1 MIEKNRKRLTISVSN
16 DIDRIRRRLYEET
29 GVMMTYVQVFDF
41 LITYYVKNQNIQS
54 TWRHNG

>member
-1 MIEKNRKRLTISVSN
+1 MIEKNRKRLTISVSD

>member
-1 MIEKNRKRLTISVSN
+1 MIEKNRKRLTISVSD

-41 LITYYVKNQNIQS
+41 LIKYYVKNRNIQS

>member
-1 MIEKNRKRLTISVSN
+1 MIEKNKKRLTISVSD
-16 DIDRIRRRLYEET
+16 DIDRIRRRLYEQT

>member
-1 MIEKNRKRLTISVSN
+1 MIEKNRKRLTISVSD

-41 LITYYVKNQNIQS
+41 LIKYYVKNQNIQS